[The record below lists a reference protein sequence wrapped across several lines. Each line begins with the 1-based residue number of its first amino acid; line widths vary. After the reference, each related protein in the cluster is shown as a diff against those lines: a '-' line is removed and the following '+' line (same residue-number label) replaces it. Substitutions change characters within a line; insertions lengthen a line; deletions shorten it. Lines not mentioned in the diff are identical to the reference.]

1 MTEERHKLTCEMV
14 DVHNR
19 LRPYSFMGLA
29 QEIGNEDALLYGLGY
44 FDLLKKNLVWV
55 LSRMHFVIRRP
66 ALWRQEVLLKTNSR
80 GVVGPFF
87 VRDYILSDPAD
98 PAAEPFVQATSSWV
112 LLDYKERKL
121 VRNDVLGDTA
131 LARPG
136 GLEGALEEAS
146 PRVAFPRKAERTRVG
161 TRRVLYS
168 DIDHNG
174 HTNNATYILWAMDC
188 LPQEVTLED
197 WCKEVSI
204 NFSRESR
211 AGEEVD
217 LYLVETADAE
227 TGARIFWVEGVSG
240 EAVIFSARLVF

>member
-1 MTEERHKLTCEMV
+1 MTEERHRLTCEMV

-19 LRPYSFMGLA
+19 LRPYAFMGLA
-29 QEIGNEDALLYGLGY
+29 QEIGNEDALKYGLGY
-44 FDLLKKNLVWV
+44 FELLEKNLTWV

-66 ALWRQEVLLKTNSR
+66 AMWRDEVLLRTNSR

-98 PAAEPFVQATSSWV
+98 PAAEPYVLATSSWV
-112 LLDYKERKL
+112 LLDFRERKL

-131 LARPG
+131 LAQPGGLPG
-136 GLEGALEEAS
+136 GLEDPS

-161 TRRVLYS
+161 SRRVLYS

-188 LPQEVTLED
+188 LPQDVTLD
-197 WCKEVSI
+197 RWCREVSI
-204 NFSRESR
+204 NFSRETR

-217 LYLVETADAE
+217 LFLVETADPEAG
-227 TGARIFWVEGVSG
+227 TRIFWVEGVEG
-240 EAVIFSARLVF
+240 ESVIFTARLVF